1 MTEHLLLLAEAVDNI
16 AGIAPLGDDSVKYR
30 LGRSIARMEAAMST
44 PEMFGRVAIAQTMR
58 DVAPDLM
65 DLLGT
70 ASGLPVGVE
79 GAADN
84 GGAEYIFRL
93 ASPTGIYG
101 GTLEIFRNMI
111 AQHAL
116 GLGRPNYCRAVV
128 SRARVVRSPRIHRR
142 SQAGRRC
149 DRFRRPCAPRGAADR
164 RWPNGRVRG
173 IQCRTAP
180 AASRR

>member
-1 MTEHLLLLAEAVDNI
+1 MALARYGGIWELEIGRAHTPWFYYSDVRIDDKYRVGVMTEHPLLLAEAVDNI

-79 GAADN
+79 GAAD
-84 GGAEYIFRL
+84 
-93 ASPTGIYG
+93 TGEPSTFSG
-101 GTLEIFRNMI
+101 W
-111 AQHAL
+111 
-116 GLGRPNYCRAVV
+116 
-128 SRARVVRSPRIHRR
+128 
-142 SQAGRRC
+142 
-149 DRFRRPCAPRGAADR
+149 RRPLESTAAPWRSSE
-164 RWPNGRVRG
+164 
-173 IQCRTAP
+173 T
-180 AASRR
+180 

>member
-93 ASPTGIYG
+93 ASPTGVYG

-111 AQHAL
+111 VQHAL
-116 GLGRPNYCRAVV
+116 GLGRPNY
-128 SRARVVRSPRIHRR
+128 SPPVK
-142 SQAGRRC
+142 Q
-149 DRFRRPCAPRGAADR
+149 
-164 RWPNGRVRG
+164 
-173 IQCRTAP
+173 RT
-180 AASRR
+180 